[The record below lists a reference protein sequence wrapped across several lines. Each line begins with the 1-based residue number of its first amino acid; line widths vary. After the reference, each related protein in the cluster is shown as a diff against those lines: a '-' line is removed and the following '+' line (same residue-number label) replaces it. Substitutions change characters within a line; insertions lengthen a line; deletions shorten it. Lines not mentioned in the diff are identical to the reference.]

1 MVRAFRANVSRDFH
15 RLFFHFAGLSAV
27 GAAFSYH
34 SLDDAG
40 GQTMDAA
47 TSVATGSY
55 PRRHNATATGA
66 TACKQTKITNAHHL
80 GQFMT
85 TVWSLLSLTVT
96 ARKGGEGVLLVA
108 MVMID

>member
-1 MVRAFRANVSRDFH
+1 MLAGISIAFSH
-15 RLFFHFAGLSAV
+15 SAGLSAV

-47 TSVATGSY
+47 TNVATGSY

-85 TVWSLLSLTVT
+85 TAWSLLLMLMLLLTLTVT
-96 ARKGGEGVLLVA
+96 VRKGYFWWRW
-108 MVMID
+108 